1 MKLKTIF
8 NTYFNLSLASYLSTY
23 SSQPYCLIFNKNSF
37 LCLIYKYVKLVV
49 NSFLESK
56 Q

>member
-23 SSQPYCLIFNKNSF
+23 SSTYCLIFNKNSF